1 MTGSS
6 NGADPYERFNAENA
20 ALLLIDHQVG
30 TIEWMHSAPKEEV
43 KRNTLAL
50 AKAAKAAKAV
60 GMPVLLTSSME
71 WEAQGPL
78 FPELQEILPEA
89 FEARIKREGI
99 VDAFDDPNFALAVQ
113 ALGRK
118 KLVMA
123 GLLTEVC
130 VVYPA
135 LNAADEGYEVQVV
148 ADASGSA
155 TKMADDIALDRMRQ
169 AGVAI
174 TSTVQMMSEMV
185 SNWAEGAG
193 PQIMPVLGELYAEL
207 G

>member
-1 MTGSS
+1 M
-6 NGADPYERFNAENA
+6 AYQRFNSDNA

-30 TIEWMHSAPKEEV
+30 TIGWMHSAPQGDV

-50 AKAAKAAKAV
+50 AKAAAAV
-60 GMPVLLTSSME
+60 GMLVLLTSSME

-78 FPELQEILPEA
+78 FPELAEILPEA
-89 FEARIKREGI
+89 YEARIQRAGI
-99 VDAFDDPNFALAVQ
+99 VDAFDDPDFAAAVK
-113 ALGRK
+113 ALGRER
-118 KLVMA
+118 LIMA

-135 LNAADEGYEVQVV
+135 LNAADEGYDVQVV

-155 TKMADDIALDRMRQ
+155 TQMADEIALDRMRQ
-169 AGVAI
+169 AGVAV
-174 TSTVQMMSEMV
+174 TSTVQVMSEMV

-193 PQIMPVLGELYAEL
+193 PVIMPVLGEIYAEL
-207 G
+207 S

>member
-1 MTGSS
+1 M
-6 NGADPYERFNAENA
+6 AYERFNADNA
-20 ALLLIDHQVG
+20 AMLLIDHQVG
-30 TIEWMHSAPKEEV
+30 TIEWMHSAPKDEV
-43 KRNTLAL
+43 RRNTLAL
-50 AKAAKAAKAV
+50 AKSTKAV

-78 FPELQEILPEA
+78 FPELQDILPEA

-99 VDAFDDPNFALAVQ
+99 VDAFDDPNFAQAVQ

-118 KLVMA
+118 KLIMA

-135 LNAADEGYEVQVV
+135 LNAADEGYEIQVV

-174 TSTVQMMSEMV
+174 TSTVQVMSEMV

>member
-1 MTGSS
+1 M
-6 NGADPYERFNAENA
+6 AYERFDADNA
-20 ALLLIDHQVG
+20 AMLLIDHQIG

-43 KRNTLAL
+43 KRNTLAI
-50 AKAAKAAKAV
+50 AKAAKAV

-78 FPELQEILPEA
+78 FPELEEILPEA
-89 FEARIKREGI
+89 FEARIKRAGI
-99 VDAFDDPNFALAVQ
+99 VDAFDDPNFAQAVQ

-118 KLVMA
+118 KLIMA

-135 LNAADEGYEVQVV
+135 LNAADEGYEIQVV

-174 TSTVQMMSEMV
+174 TSTVQGMSEMV

-193 PQIMPVLGELYAEL
+193 PKLMPVRGELYAEL

>member
-1 MTGSS
+1 M
-6 NGADPYERFNAENA
+6 AYERFNADNA
-20 ALLLIDHQVG
+20 ALLLIDHQIG

-43 KRNTLAL
+43 TRNTLAL
-50 AKAAKAAKAV
+50 AKAAKAV

-78 FPELQEILPEA
+78 FSELQEILPEE
-89 FEARIKREGI
+89 FEVRIKRAGI
-99 VDAFDDPNFALAVQ
+99 VDAFDDPNFAQAVQ

-118 KLVMA
+118 KLILA

-169 AGVAI
+169 AGIAI
-174 TSTVQMMSEMV
+174 TSTVQVMSEMV

>member
-1 MTGSS
+1 M
-6 NGADPYERFNAENA
+6 AYERFNSDNA
-20 ALLLIDHQVG
+20 ALLLIDHQIG
-30 TIEWMHSAPKEEV
+30 TIDWMHSAPKDEV

-50 AKAAKAAKAV
+50 AKAAAAV

-71 WEAQGPL
+71 WEAQGAL
-78 FPELQEILPEA
+78 FPELQEILPTE

-99 VDAFDDPNFALAVQ
+99 VDAFDDPKFAEAVKT
-113 ALGRK
+113 LGRK
-118 KLVMA
+118 RLIMA

-174 TSTVQMMSEMV
+174 TSTVQVMSEMV

-207 G
+207 A

>member
-1 MTGSS
+1 MG
-6 NGADPYERFNAENA
+6 
-20 ALLLIDHQVG
+20 
-30 TIEWMHSAPKEEV
+30 
-43 KRNTLAL
+43 
-50 AKAAKAAKAV
+50 
-60 GMPVLLTSSME
+60 
-71 WEAQGPL
+71 L
-78 FPELQEILPEA
+78 FRPSLEEILPTE
-89 FEARIKREGI
+89 FENRIKRAGI
-99 VDAFDDPNFALAVQ
+99 VDAFDDPNFASAVT

-118 KLVMA
+118 RLIMA

-135 LNAADEGYEVQVV
+135 LNATDEGYEIQVV

-174 TSTVQMMSEMV
+174 TSTVQIMSEIV

-193 PQIMPVLGELYAEL
+193 PKVMPVLVDLYAEL

>member
-1 MTGSS
+1 M
-6 NGADPYERFNAENA
+6 AYERFNADNA
-20 ALLLIDHQVG
+20 AMLLIDHQVG
-30 TIEWMHSAPKEEV
+30 TLAWMHSAPKEEV

-50 AKAAKAAKAV
+50 AKAAKSV

-78 FPELQEILPEA
+78 FPELEELMPAEFA
-89 FEARIKREGI
+89 TRIKRAGI
-99 VDAFDDPNFALAVQ
+99 VDAFDDANFAAAVR
-113 ALGRK
+113 ALGRQ
-118 KLVMA
+118 KLIMA

-135 LNAADEGYEVQVV
+135 LNATDEGYEIQVV

-155 TKMADDIALDRMRQ
+155 TKVGDDIALDRMRQ

-174 TSTVQMMSEMV
+174 ASTVQILSEMV

-193 PQIMPVLGELYAEL
+193 PQVMPVLNELYAEL
-207 G
+207 TS

>member
-1 MTGSS
+1 M
-6 NGADPYERFNAENA
+6 AYERFNSENA
-20 ALLLIDHQVG
+20 ALLLIDHQIG

-50 AKAAKAAKAV
+50 AKASKAV

-71 WEAQGPL
+71 WEPQGPL
-78 FPELQEILPEA
+78 FSELEQIMPSE
-89 FEARIKREGI
+89 FETRIKRAGI
-99 VDAFDDPNFALAVQ
+99 VDAFDDPQFAQAVKS
-113 ALGRK
+113 LNRK
-118 KLVMA
+118 KLIMA

-135 LNAADEGYEVQVV
+135 LNAVDEGYEVQVV

-174 TSTVQMMSEMV
+174 TSTVQVMSEMV
-185 SNWAEGAG
+185 ANWAEGAG
-193 PQIMPVLGELYAEL
+193 PQIMPVLVDLYSELA
-207 G
+207 

>member
-1 MTGSS
+1 M
-6 NGADPYERFNAENA
+6 AYERFNADNA
-20 ALLLIDHQVG
+20 AMLLIDHQIG
-30 TIEWMHSAPKEEV
+30 TIDWMHSAPKDEV

-50 AKAAKAAKAV
+50 AKSAKAV

-78 FPELQEILPEA
+78 FPELQDILPEA
-89 FEARIKREGI
+89 FEARIKRAGI
-99 VDAFDDPNFALAVQ
+99 VDAFDDPNFAQAVQ

-118 KLVMA
+118 KLIMA

-135 LNAADEGYEVQVV
+135 LNAADEGYEIQVV

-174 TSTVQMMSEMV
+174 TSTVQVMSEMV

>member
-1 MTGSS
+1 M
-6 NGADPYERFNAENA
+6 AYDRFSAENA
-20 ALLLIDHQVG
+20 ALLLIDHQIG
-30 TIEWMHSAPKEEV
+30 TIEWMHSAPQEEV

-50 AKAAKAAKAV
+50 AKAAAAV

-78 FPELQEILPEA
+78 FEELKEILPTE
-89 FEARIKREGI
+89 FENRIKRAGI
-99 VDAFDDPNFALAVQ
+99 VDAFDDPNFASAVE

-118 KLVMA
+118 RLIMA

-135 LNAADEGYEVQVV
+135 LNATDEGYEIQVV

-174 TSTVQMMSEMV
+174 TSTVQLMSEIV

-193 PQIMPVLGELYAEL
+193 PKVMPVLVDLYAQL

>member
-1 MTGSS
+1 MAY
-6 NGADPYERFNAENA
+6 NRFNADNA

-30 TIEWMHSAPKEEV
+30 TIEWMHSAPKDEV
-43 KRNTLAL
+43 KRNTLAV
-50 AKAAKAAKAV
+50 AQAAKAV

-78 FPELQEILPEA
+78 FSELAEILPEA
-89 FEARIKREGI
+89 FAARVKRAGI
-99 VDAFDDPNFALAVQ
+99 VDAFDDPNFAAAVK
-113 ALGRK
+113 ALDRK
-118 KLVMA
+118 RLIMA

-135 LNAADEGYEVQVV
+135 LNAADEGCEIQVV

-155 TKMADDIALDRMRQ
+155 TKMADEIALDRMRQ

-174 TSTVQMMSEMV
+174 TSTVQVMSEMV
-185 SNWAEGAG
+185 ANWAEGAG
-193 PQIMPVLGELYAEL
+193 PKVMPVLGALYAEL
-207 G
+207 AK